1 MANTKISNLTAAT
14 SVAGTDT
21 LPIVQSATTKVADID
36 MILNIVPVCL
46 MIEFCADETTAH
58 TTGIKK
64 TFNMPFGM
72 VLTDV
77 KVSLVTA
84 GTGGALF
91 TVDLHEAGTTVLS
104 TKVTVD
110 ATEKTSAT
118 AATPPV
124 ISDSALA
131 VDALMEIEIDQID
144 TGGVAAGGKMYL
156 IGTRTIV

>member
-1 MANTKISNLTAAT
+1 MADTKISDLTAAT

-21 LPIVQSATTKVADID
+21 FPIVQSATTKEAAID
-36 MILNIVPVCL
+36 DVLNIVPVCL
-46 MIEFCADETTAH
+46 MVEFCADETTPH

-64 TFNMPFGM
+64 TFHMPFGM

-77 KVSLVTA
+77 KVGLTAA
-84 GTGGALF
+84 GTGAALF

-110 ATEKTSAT
+110 ASEKTSAT

-131 VDALMEIEIDQID
+131 VDALMEIEIDQVD
-144 TGGVAAGGKMYL
+144 TNNLAAGGKMYL
-156 IGTRTIV
+156 IGTRTAV